1 MQIWFD
7 LLKAGFSRKLPTDP
21 LSGARPVGDWRANLR
36 LLTPF
41 LRRHWRKGIAGAAAI
56 LFSTGLSFLLPLINR
71 FLVDDVIL
79 GKRLD
84 LLLWAVL
91 ALAGAKGLDTLL
103 GLVQSYFFNRF
114 QMDISL
120 DMQREL
126 LDHTLQLPK
135 SFFDD
140 KETGYLMSRIVGDV
154 QGLNWFFSSTT
165 VYILTNIIRFIGGI
179 IFLFTLEW
187 RLAIVT
193 LVGLPLLVISV
204 NYFSNR
210 MRVLSQHSMEQQGR
224 VYTRFQET
232 LASMPLIKTFA
243 REDQESK
250 RVISAVQSSQ
260 RISMETMV
268 VGSVASIAFNI
279 VPDIAKAFVLVA
291 GAYLAIL
298 GQWTLGSLFAF
309 QSYLG
314 FVYGPALSLASIN
327 MQLQNSLAALE
338 RVSNLMAVIP
348 ENQPGSGRQVEH
360 LKGDVRFE
368 DVSFAYQKNEPVLE
382 GVSFQAR
389 AGEHIAIVGPSGV
402 GKTTL
407 ISLLLRLY
415 LPVSGQISLDDLPA
429 AEYALDCLRQRIGYV
444 SQATLLMAG
453 SIHDNLCYGN
463 QDATQEQI
471 ERAARTAGIHD
482 FISGLPDGYQ
492 ASLGEKGVNLSEGQ
506 KQRLSIAR
514 ALIKDPDILIMDE
527 PSSALDPGTE
537 KSLFDDLPQQVQNK
551 TLFIAAHRVSTIK
564 LADRIMVLNNKRLE
578 DIGTHAELLAR
589 NPYYQSLF
597 A

>member
-7 LLKAGFSRKLPTDP
+7 LLKAGFKRQIPDDP
-21 LSGARPVGDWRANLR
+21 LAGEQRGSLRPNLR
-36 LLTPF
+36 LLEPT
-41 LRRHWRKGIAGAAAI
+41 LRRHWRKGIAGTAAI

-79 GKRLD
+79 GKRLE
-84 LLLWAVL
+84 LLVWAVL
-91 ALAGAKGLDTLL
+91 ALAGAKGLDILA
-103 GLVQSYFFNRF
+103 GLVQGYFFNRF

-120 DMQREL
+120 DLQQRL

-140 KETGYLMSRIVGDV
+140 KETGYLMSRVVGDV
-154 QGLNWFFSSTT
+154 GGLNWFFSSTI
-165 VYILTNIIRFIGGI
+165 VYIFTNIIRFIGGI
-179 IFLFTLEW
+179 IFLFVLEW

-204 NYFSNR
+204 NYFSKR
-210 MRVLSQHSMEQQGR
+210 TRVLSQHAMEQQGK
-224 VYTRFQET
+224 VYSRFEET
-232 LASMPLIKTFA
+232 LASLPLIKTFA
-243 REDQESK
+243 RENQESK
-250 RVISAVQSSQ
+250 RVISAVQASQ

-268 VGSVASIAFNI
+268 VGSVAGVVFNI
-279 VPDIAKAFVLVA
+279 VPDIAKAVVLVV
-291 GAYLAIL
+291 GAYLAIQ

-314 FVYGPALSLASIN
+314 FVYGPALSLAGIN
-327 MQLQNSLAALE
+327 MQLQNALASLE
-338 RVSNLMAVIP
+338 RVSTLMAVIP
-348 ENQPGSGRQVEH
+348 ENKPGSGRQVEH
-360 LKGDVRFE
+360 LQGEVQFE

-382 GVSFQAR
+382 DVSFHAR
-389 AGEHIAIVGPSGV
+389 PGEHIAIVGPSGV

-415 LPVSGQISLDDLPA
+415 IPVSGAISFDNLPA

-453 SIHDNLCYGN
+453 TIHENLCYGN
-463 QDATQEQI
+463 ADATQAEIEQ
-471 ERAARTAGIHD
+471 AARAAGIHD
-482 FISGLPDGYQ
+482 FIMSLPENYQ
-492 ASLGEKGVNLSEGQ
+492 ANLGEKGVNLSEGQ

-514 ALIKDPDILIMDE
+514 ALIKDPDIMIMDE
-527 PSSALDPGTE
+527 PTSALDPGLE
-537 KSLFDDLPQQVQNK
+537 KSIFDDLPNQVKSK

-564 LADRIMVLNNKRLE
+564 MADRIMVLNQKRLE
-578 DIGTHAELLAR
+578 DFGTHQELLSR
-589 NPYYQSLF
+589 NPYYQSMF
-597 A
+597 S